1 MSQIYATIAL
11 GRIGNNTQA
20 LGALVAFLVTNDL
33 LNQQLV
39 QDYPSAVGR
48 IKMQDLAGAAFLT
61 TVLGGELRSEHL
73 SEAGRT
79 FCEAYFGSETE
90 QQIHAL
96 AAENEEE
103 DWRFYDA
110 VSPVLTTLFRG
121 KASPPSSFKKRV
133 AKILKFPS
141 RSS

>member
-1 MSQIYATIAL
+1 
-11 GRIGNNTQA
+11 
-20 LGALVAFLVTNDL
+20 
-33 LNQQLV
+33 
-39 QDYPSAVGR
+39 
-48 IKMQDLAGAAFLT
+48 MQDLAGAAFLT

>member
-33 LNQQLV
+33 LNQRLV

>member
-20 LGALVAFLVTNDL
+20 LGALIAFLVTNDL

>member
-20 LGALVAFLVTNDL
+20 LGALIAFLVTNDL
-33 LNQQLV
+33 LNQRLV

-73 SEAGRT
+73 SEAGQT

-90 QQIHAL
+90 QQIHAQ
-96 AAENEEE
+96 AAEDEEE

-121 KASPPSSFKKRV
+121 KALPSSSFKKRV
-133 AKILKFPS
+133 AKISKFPS

>member
-39 QDYPSAVGR
+39 QDYSSAVGR

-73 SEAGRT
+73 SEAGQT
-79 FCEAYFGSETE
+79 FCEAYFGSEAE
-90 QQIHAL
+90 QQIHAQ
-96 AAENEEE
+96 AAEDEEA

>member
-1 MSQIYATIAL
+1 MSRIYATIAL

-20 LGALVAFLVTNDL
+20 LGALIAFLVTNDL
-33 LNQQLV
+33 LNQRLM

-73 SEAGRT
+73 SEAGQT

-90 QQIHAL
+90 QQIHAQ
-96 AAENEEE
+96 AAEDEEE

-121 KASPPSSFKKRV
+121 KALPSSSFKKRV

>member
-20 LGALVAFLVTNDL
+20 LGALIAFLVTNDL

-90 QQIHAL
+90 QQIHAQ
-96 AAENEEE
+96 AAEDEEA

>member
-73 SEAGRT
+73 SEAGQT
-79 FCEAYFGSETE
+79 FCEAYFGSEAE
-90 QQIHAL
+90 QQIHAQ
-96 AAENEEE
+96 ASEDEEE

>member
-20 LGALVAFLVTNDL
+20 LGALIAFLVTNDL
-33 LNQQLV
+33 LNQRLV

-73 SEAGRT
+73 SEAGQT

-90 QQIHAL
+90 QQIHAQ
-96 AAENEEE
+96 AAEDEEA

-121 KASPPSSFKKRV
+121 KALPPSSFKKRV

-141 RSS
+141 RSN

>member
-1 MSQIYATIAL
+1 MSRIYATIAL

-73 SEAGRT
+73 SEAGQT

-90 QQIHAL
+90 QQIHAQ
-96 AAENEEE
+96 AAEDEEE

>member
-90 QQIHAL
+90 QQIHAQ
-96 AAENEEE
+96 AAEDEEE
-103 DWRFYDA
+103 DWRLYDA

-121 KASPPSSFKKRV
+121 RLRRHRVLKRGWQ
-133 AKILKFPS
+133 
-141 RSS
+141 RS

>member
-20 LGALVAFLVTNDL
+20 LGALIAFLVTNDL

-39 QDYPSAVGR
+39 QDYSSAVGR

-73 SEAGRT
+73 SEAGQT
-79 FCEAYFGSETE
+79 FCEAYFGSEAE
-90 QQIHAL
+90 QQIHAQ
-96 AAENEEE
+96 AAEDEEE

>member
-11 GRIGNNTQA
+11 GRIGNNTQT
-20 LGALVAFLVTNDL
+20 LGALIAFLVTNDL
-33 LNQQLV
+33 LNQRLV
-39 QDYPSAVGR
+39 QDHPSAVGR

-73 SEAGRT
+73 SEAGQT
-79 FCEAYFGSETE
+79 FCEAYFGSEAE
-90 QQIHAL
+90 QQIHAQ
-96 AAENEEE
+96 AAEDEEE

>member
-20 LGALVAFLVTNDL
+20 LGALIAFLVTNDL

-73 SEAGRT
+73 SEAGQT
-79 FCEAYFGSETE
+79 FCDAYFGSETE
-90 QQIHAL
+90 QQIHAQ
-96 AAENEEE
+96 AAEDEEA

>member
-73 SEAGRT
+73 SEAGQT

-90 QQIHAL
+90 QQIHAQ
-96 AAENEEE
+96 AAEDEEA

>member
-61 TVLGGELRSEHL
+61 TVLGGELRSERL

-79 FCEAYFGSETE
+79 FCEAYFGSDTE
-90 QQIHAL
+90 QQIHAQ
-96 AAENEEE
+96 AAEDEEE

>member
-20 LGALVAFLVTNDL
+20 LGALIAFLVTNDL

-73 SEAGRT
+73 SEAGQT
-79 FCEAYFGSETE
+79 FCEAYFGSEAE
-90 QQIHAL
+90 QQIHAQ
-96 AAENEEE
+96 AAEDEEA

>member
-20 LGALVAFLVTNDL
+20 LGALIAFLVTNDL
-33 LNQQLV
+33 LNQRLV

>member
-20 LGALVAFLVTNDL
+20 LGALIAFLVTNDL

-39 QDYPSAVGR
+39 QDYSSAVGR

-73 SEAGRT
+73 SEAGQT
-79 FCEAYFGSETE
+79 FCEAYFGSEAE
-90 QQIHAL
+90 QQIHAQ
-96 AAENEEE
+96 AAEDEEA

>member
-20 LGALVAFLVTNDL
+20 LGALIAFLVTNDL
-33 LNQQLV
+33 LNQRLV

-96 AAENEEE
+96 AAENEEA

>member
-1 MSQIYATIAL
+1 MSRIYATIAL

-20 LGALVAFLVTNDL
+20 LGALIAFLVTNDL

-73 SEAGRT
+73 SEAGQT

-90 QQIHAL
+90 QQIHAQ
-96 AAENEEE
+96 AAEDEEA

>member
-20 LGALVAFLVTNDL
+20 LGALIAFLVTNDL

-73 SEAGRT
+73 SEAGQT

-90 QQIHAL
+90 QQIHAQ
-96 AAENEEE
+96 AAEDEEA

-133 AKILKFPS
+133 AKVLKFPS

>member
-1 MSQIYATIAL
+1 MSRIYATIAL

-20 LGALVAFLVTNDL
+20 LGALIAFLVTNDL
-33 LNQQLV
+33 LNQRLM

-73 SEAGRT
+73 SEAGQT
-79 FCEAYFGSETE
+79 FCEAYFGSEAE
-90 QQIHAL
+90 QQIHAQ
-96 AAENEEE
+96 AAEDEEA

>member
-20 LGALVAFLVTNDL
+20 LGALIAFLVTNDL

-39 QDYPSAVGR
+39 QDYSSAVGR

>member
-96 AAENEEE
+96 AAENEEA

>member
-11 GRIGNNTQA
+11 GRIGNNTQT

>member
-73 SEAGRT
+73 SEAGQT
-79 FCEAYFGSETE
+79 FCEAYFGSEAE
-90 QQIHAL
+90 QQIHAQ
-96 AAENEEE
+96 AAEDEEA

>member
-141 RSS
+141 PSS

>member
-1 MSQIYATIAL
+1 
-11 GRIGNNTQA
+11 
-20 LGALVAFLVTNDL
+20 
-33 LNQQLV
+33 LNQRLM

-73 SEAGRT
+73 SEAGQT

-90 QQIHAL
+90 QQIHAQ
-96 AAENEEE
+96 AAEDEEE

>member
-11 GRIGNNTQA
+11 GRFGNNTQA

>member
-20 LGALVAFLVTNDL
+20 LGALIAFLVTNDL
-33 LNQQLV
+33 LNQRLV

-79 FCEAYFGSETE
+79 FCEAYFGSEAE
-90 QQIHAL
+90 QQIHAQ
-96 AAENEEE
+96 AAEDEEA

>member
-1 MSQIYATIAL
+1 MSRIYATIAL

-20 LGALVAFLVTNDL
+20 LGALIAFLVTNDL

>member
-20 LGALVAFLVTNDL
+20 LGALIAFLVTNDL
-33 LNQQLV
+33 LNQGLV

-73 SEAGRT
+73 SEAGQT
-79 FCEAYFGSETE
+79 FCDAYFGSETE
-90 QQIHAL
+90 QQIHAQ
-96 AAENEEE
+96 AAEDEEA

>member
-20 LGALVAFLVTNDL
+20 LGALIAFLVTNDL

-90 QQIHAL
+90 QQIHAQ

>member
-1 MSQIYATIAL
+1 MSRIYATIAL

-20 LGALVAFLVTNDL
+20 LGALIAFLVTNDL

-73 SEAGRT
+73 SEAGQT
-79 FCEAYFGSETE
+79 FCEAYFGSEAE
-90 QQIHAL
+90 QQIHAQ
-96 AAENEEE
+96 AAEDEEE
-103 DWRFYDA
+103 VWRFYDA

>member
-90 QQIHAL
+90 QQIHAQ
-96 AAENEEE
+96 AAEYEEE